1 MIRATYIGY
10 SSIGKEYFGWGASY
24 FPPNWF
30 PPGNLTYFD
39 SYLVLGVISL
49 LIILIL
55 RNLLE
60 PKSKKAETTPR
71 IM

>member
-1 MIRATYIGY
+1 MGRKLL
-10 SSIGKEYFGWGASY
+10 SSQLV
-24 FPPNWF
+24 